1 MTKMPKPSF
10 GATLRSLRES
20 RGLSLRKL
28 AGLANISPTY
38 LVQLERDQNTPSEDV
53 VFGLADALNCDED
66 ELLAITG
73 RIASDLL
80 DTIRKDPRRVAGLLL
95 AIENLPPKEIE
106 SLTRTAERRKRK
118 LGLE

>member
-1 MTKMPKPSF
+1 MPKPTF
-10 GATLRSLRES
+10 GATLRNLRES

-53 VFGLADALNCDED
+53 VFALANALDCDED
-66 ELLAITG
+66 EMLAVTG
-73 RIASDLL
+73 RIAKDLL
-80 DTIRKDPRRVAGLLL
+80 DMIRNDPRRVAGLLL
-95 AIENLPPKEIE
+95 AIQNLPPKEIE
-106 SLTRTAERRKRK
+106 SLARSAERRKRK